1 MAAVRIF
8 FKQGCPYSA
17 GAKRLLEEKGIE
29 FELVDVTAH
38 PERRA
43 ELERLVGGRATL
55 PQIFFGDRHVGGY
68 TDLQELDR
76 TSGLKGAALDA
87 DGDAA

>member
-1 MAAVRIF
+1 MAGVRMF

-17 GAKRLLEEKGIE
+17 GAKRLLEEKGID

-43 ELERLVGGRATL
+43 EMERLAGENATF

-68 TDLQELDR
+68 TELQELDR
-76 TSGLKGAALDA
+76 TSGLKGAANDV
-87 DGDAA
+87 DSR